1 MSLSSMSFNFKSFC
15 KIHRKEL
22 IIIAIFTF
30 IGILM
35 FLVPA
40 FAINEKGMEDKCKAM
55 VDTIF
60 SGGIKGDVEDIVLA
74 NPATKYSAAWD
85 VMVNIYK
92 TVLLP
97 IGFALLS
104 LHLVI
109 AIVQQSIKLE
119 QLTAQQ
125 FIKPFLLFFVGFM
138 VLKNGLDILCYMINI
153 AQGIVGNMTIGSE
166 AAMDTLKGKVYILVE
181 HEVDGMITGFL
192 LMFQLFL
199 PWAAAVILGIAVK
212 IVCFTRI
219 FELYLKTM
227 LAPLG
232 MCDVVTKG
240 LDSNGLRFFK
250 NYLATCLQGVVIV
263 GVSIIYSS
271 ILGSVISGNT
281 ETSIIG
287 MAGTAL
293 VMGFAAL
300 SMMMKAGN
308 IAKEVL
314 GA

>member
-1 MSLSSMSFNFKSFC
+1 MTLSLNKIDIRSFC
-15 KIHRKEL
+15 KAHRKAL
-22 IIIAIFTF
+22 ITTAFL
-30 IGILM
+30 ILIVI
-35 FLVPA
+35 LILLIPA
-40 FAINEKGMEDKCKAM
+40 FAINEKGMEDKCKGM
-55 VDTIF
+55 IDVIF
-60 SGGIKGDVEDIVLA
+60 SGGLTDSVKDIVLA
-74 NPATKYSAAWD
+74 NPATKYSAAWNI
-85 VMVNIYK
+85 MVNVYK

-109 AIVQQSIKLE
+109 GIVQQSIKLD

-125 FIKPFLLFFVGFM
+125 FLKPFLLFIVGFM
-138 VLKNGLDILCYMINI
+138 VVKNGLTILCYMINI
-153 AQGIVGNMTIGSE
+153 AQGIVNEMTIGSE
-166 AAMDTLKGKVYILVE
+166 AAMSTMIAKANLLVE
-181 HEVDGMITGFL
+181 NEVDGMITGFV
-192 LMFQLFL
+192 LMIQLFL
-199 PWAAAVILGIAVK
+199 PWAAALILGVAVK
-212 IVCFTRI
+212 VVCYTRI

-263 GVSIIYSS
+263 GISIIYSS
-271 ILGSVISGNT
+271 ILGSVISGST
-281 ETSIIG
+281 ETTILG

-300 SMMMKAGN
+300 SMMMKAGS
-308 IAKEVL
+308 ITKEVL

>member
-1 MSLSSMSFNFKSFC
+1 MTLSLMNFNIKSFC
-15 KIHRKEL
+15 KTHRKEL
-22 IIIAIFTF
+22 LLIAIFAF
-30 IGILM
+30 IGILI

-40 FAINEKGMEDKCKAM
+40 FAIKEKGMEDKCKAM
-55 VDTIF
+55 ADTIF

-74 NPATKYSAAWD
+74 NPATKYPAAWN
-85 VMVNIYK
+85 VMVDIYK

-138 VLKNGLDILCYMINI
+138 VLKNGFNILCYMINI
-153 AQGIVGNMTIGSE
+153 AQGIVGNMTLTSE
-166 AAMDTLKGKVYILVE
+166 AAMGTLKGKVYILIE
-181 HEVDGMITGFL
+181 HEVDGLITGVL

-212 IVCFTRI
+212 IVCYTRI

-263 GVSIIYSS
+263 GVSIIYSA
-271 ILGSVISGNT
+271 ILGSVITGST
-281 ETSIIG
+281 ETSLIG
-287 MAGTAL
+287 LCGTAL

-300 SMMMKAGN
+300 SMMMKAGS
-308 IAKEVL
+308 ITKEVL